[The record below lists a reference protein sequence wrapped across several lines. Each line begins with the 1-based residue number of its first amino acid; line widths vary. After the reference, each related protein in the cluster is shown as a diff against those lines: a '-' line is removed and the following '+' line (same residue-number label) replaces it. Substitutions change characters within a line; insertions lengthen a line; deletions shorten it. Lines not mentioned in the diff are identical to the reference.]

1 MSDLRIPRG
10 QTATLDR
17 VEGSLRV
24 GNGATVQAS
33 NGKTMV
39 VTQGVYFEGS
49 AKVNGNLEC
58 DLLECHRGR
67 LEMNGNLTVCKRLD
81 VGHSIQVQGAVKA
94 EDIDVGGKI
103 FAQTVNCNRMRVGG
117 HADIENAFE
126 ASSVEVGGKFSA
138 AGLVK
143 IGDLHVGGEVEVGG
157 GSISGH
163 IRVGG
168 KFSSKSAVEFGE
180 LLVYGKG
187 FLPAGCKGHRVSTFG
202 KLEVD
207 GNLTCDYI
215 EVGGVV
221 ELHGDCHAE
230 RVEVGGKFEVNG
242 SVYVSDRLEGYGQ
255 IEIGGNFEG
264 SQIRVSGNLEV
275 NQMIVKEEADI
286 SGKLET
292 AHGLKAKLVTV
303 RSGSRCEGVLI
314 GERVEVGK
322 SSDLTFGGWG
332 VNWAMRWAAEMATAR
347 VDDVYGREVVLGP
360 MCRAERIFAEKV
372 KLEQGS
378 VAEQVT
384 YTAELKVDFGAIC
397 EAPKKVD
404 TLPKP
409 PF

>member
-1 MSDLRIPRG
+1 MTDLRVPRG

-17 VEGSLRV
+17 VEGSLSV
-24 GNGATVQAS
+24 GNGATIQAS
-33 NGKTMV
+33 NGKTIV
-39 VTQGVYFEGS
+39 VTQGVYFEGN
-49 AKVNGNLEC
+49 AEVNGNLEC

-67 LEMNGNLTVCKRLD
+67 LEMNGNLTVQKRLD

-103 FAQTVNCNRMRVGG
+103 FAETINCNRMRVGG

-126 ASSVEVGGKFSA
+126 ASNVEVGGKFCA
-138 AGLVK
+138 GGLVK
-143 IGDLHVGGEVEVGG
+143 IVDLHAGGEAEVGG
-157 GSISGH
+157 GSISGN

-168 KFSSKSAVEFGE
+168 KFSSRSALEFGE

-187 FLPAGCKGHRVSTFG
+187 FLPGGCKGHRVSTFG

-207 GNLTCDYI
+207 GNLTCDHI

-230 RVEVGGKFEVNG
+230 RVEVGGKFEVDG
-242 SVYVSDRLEGYGQ
+242 SVYVSDKLEGYGQ
-255 IEIGGNFEG
+255 IEISRNFEG
-264 SQIRVSGNLEV
+264 SQIRVSGKLEV
-275 NQMIVKEEADI
+275 NQMIIKEEADI
-286 SGKLET
+286 SGKIE
-292 AHGLKAKLVTV
+292 AEHGLKAKLVTV
-303 RSGSRCEGVLI
+303 RNGSRCEGVLI
-314 GERVEVGK
+314 GERVEIGK

-332 VNWAMRWAAEMATAR
+332 VDWAMKWAMGSMAR
-347 VDDVYGREVVLGP
+347 VDDVYGGEVVLGP
-360 MCRAERIFAEKV
+360 MCKAERIFADRV

-384 YTAELKVDFGAIC
+384 YTTELKIEFGAVC
-397 EAPKKVD
+397 ELPRKVD